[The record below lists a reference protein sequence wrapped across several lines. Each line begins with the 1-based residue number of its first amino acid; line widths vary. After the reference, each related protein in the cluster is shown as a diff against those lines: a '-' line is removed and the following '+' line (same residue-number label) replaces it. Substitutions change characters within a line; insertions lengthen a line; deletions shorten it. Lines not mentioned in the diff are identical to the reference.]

1 MSTPIQRKAARWRKS
16 PVRKISMTTKK
27 TYYVLRDIDEEARKL
42 LSEDDVL
49 KAIMLA
55 ARKNNWI

>member
-1 MSTPIQRKAARWRKS
+1 
-16 PVRKISMTTKK
+16 MTTKK

>member
-1 MSTPIQRKAARWRKS
+1 MSTPLQRKASRWRKS
-16 PVRKISMTTKK
+16 PVKKIHMTTKK
-27 TYYVLRDIDEEARKL
+27 PYYVLRDIDKEARKL

>member
-1 MSTPIQRKAARWRKS
+1 MSTPIQRKAARWRKD

-27 TYYVLRDIDEEARKL
+27 TYYVLRDINEEARKL